1 MLENQYK
8 EILNTW
14 REGNNNS
21 ESILKTK
28 LANFK
33 IIFAFESNRIENPQ
47 TTYHD
52 TREVFENGK
61 VINFTGDLRTLY
73 EIDNQKDCF
82 EFLVS
87 RIIKKEAITVDFI
100 KRIHFL
106 LTKKTY
112 DESRYL
118 TRERPGEFKIHDYV
132 VGDSVG
138 SYSNDVATDIKT
150 LIDEVNQANA
160 DPLLVAAYF
169 HLNFESIH
177 PFADGNG
184 RVGRT
189 LMNYYLMIHDYP
201 PTIIYDSEKETYYM
215 ALAVFDKTQQID
227 GFIEFLKEETIKTW
241 TPSENVRKPLNQ
253 YFDKTSSN
261 SKSKIEMMQL
271 ENSLDEWDE
280 EI

>member
-118 TRERPGEFKIHDYV
+118 TGERPGEFKIHDYV

-215 ALAVFDKTQQID
+215 ALTVFDKTQQID